1 MLKRVLLSSMFFVAA
16 AAVAGQPPL
25 RVVSLN
31 LCTDQLLIALAEP
44 QQIAAVSLLADEP
57 MMSNYVAKAKTYP
70 AVGNN
75 AEQIVAYS
83 PDLILASN
91 YTDAVLSAWL
101 KKFGYRLVA
110 LPLVNT
116 LDEVPLRIEEIATL
130 LQRPDQGRQLID
142 DYNHRM
148 TQISQSLPP
157 LKVIV
162 VAANLYVAGAGTI
175 PDQLLTRM
183 GLVNVASAKI
193 TNGWAYI
200 TLEQL
205 IAWQPDYIILQKDSM
220 NRASRAEQVFDHA
233 ALKVLL
239 QDSQRINV
247 PAKYW
252 ICAGPE
258 IAHAGELIQRQI
270 QQSYTRNK
278 IREK

>member
-1 MLKRVLLSSMFFVAA
+1 MLKRVLLSSIFFAA
-16 AAVAGQPPL
+16 AAVAEQPPL

-44 QQIAAVSLLADEP
+44 EQIAAVSLLADEP

-75 AEQIVAYS
+75 AEQIIAYS

-91 YTDAVLSAWL
+91 YTDAILSAWL
-101 KKFGYRLVA
+101 NKFGYRLVA

-116 LDEVPLRIEEIATL
+116 LDEVPFRIEEIATL
-130 LQRPDQGRQLID
+130 LQRPDEGRRLID
-142 DYNHRM
+142 DYNDRM
-148 TQISQSLPP
+148 AQIEQSLPP

-183 GLVNVASAKI
+183 GLVNVASTKI

-205 IAWQPDYIILQKDSM
+205 IAWQPDYIILQKDSV
-220 NRASRAEQVFDHA
+220 NRASRAEQVFDHN
-233 ALKVLL
+233 ALTVLL

-247 PAKYW
+247 PARYW
-252 ICAGPE
+252 ICGGPE
-258 IAHAGELIQRQI
+258 IAQAGELIQRQI
-270 QQSYTRNK
+270 QQSQTRNK
-278 IREK
+278 TREK